1 MLERLRQWLGLERR
15 SVDYADPAL
24 QYLYGGSRTSAGE
37 PVSLERAA
45 GLTSVWSCV
54 ALIAGAISSMPLV
67 LYRRTEDGGRERYVD
82 HPPYDVLRTRPN
94 PAQSVVAF
102 WEAMVTA
109 LLLRGNAY
117 AMITRDDDGRTRALW
132 YTSPDRVT
140 VEVLKTGRVRYKVSP
155 PAGAPLTVPEGQ
167 MLHATGP
174 LSPDGVMGR
183 SVVATFRETLGLA
196 LGTERYASEF
206 FANAATPKGVLTSP
220 GRLSPSA
227 LTNLRQ
233 ALVDTQTTP
242 GRRHRTVVL
251 EEGMTWQAIGI
262 NHEDS
267 QLLESRRF
275 STEEIARIFNVPLH
289 MISGATSGS
298 TMTYANAESRAL
310 DFVKFCLGPWLARI
324 ESAVNFS
331 CISPLHRRQMYA
343 EYLPDALL
351 ATDTASRYAAYKTGL
366 EAGFLTLDEVRAKE
380 NLPALP
386 ERVPTLG

>member
-1 MLERLRQWLGLERR
+1 MLERLWAWLGVEHRDLTLN
-15 SVDYADPAL
+15 DPAL
-24 QYLYGGSRTSAGE
+24 QRLYGTGTGTATGEAVSVQRAVGLSAVWAC
-37 PVSLERAA
+37 VS
-45 GLTSVWSCV
+45 
-54 ALIAGAISSMPLV
+54 LIAGSIASMPLI
-67 LYRRTEDGGRERYVD
+67 LYRRDDEGREKAVE
-82 HPPYDVLRTRPN
+82 HPLFDVLRLRPN
-94 PAQSVVAF
+94 PVQPVVAF

-366 EAGFLTLDEVRAKE
+366 ETGFLTLDEVRAKE